1 MLHCS
6 CTTDVC
12 IFMENVSSFDT
23 FSESHKLN
31 LPRGWVYCLMD
42 ILNCVTQQV
51 LQRALGITI
60 LSDLYKPGLIL
71 NIFLEEAGGITWVR
85 TFLGISFL
93 AHLYPRCPRSLCSG
107 AVLFGLCQPRWAA
120 VHSRLSV
127 SPRRSSSPDL
137 CGTVAWHSRCFVR
150 NDPLCSQSLTIPLL
164 SRIKFEFSPVSP
176 EDHLPRHKS
185 VCSYWPSDC
194 WTASA
199 PLLSW
204 RCVGRSP

>member
-1 MLHCS
+1 MFAFLWK
-6 CTTDVC
+6 
-12 IFMENVSSFDT
+12 NVSSFDT
-23 FSESHKLN
+23 LSESHKLN

-51 LQRALGITI
+51 LQWALGIAI
-60 LSDLYKPGLIL
+60 LSNLYKPGLVL
-71 NIFLEEAGGITWVR
+71 NIFLEEAGGITWVH

-120 VHSRLSV
+120 AHSRLSV
-127 SPRRSSSPDL
+127 SPRQSSSPDL
-137 CGTVAWHSRCFVR
+137 CGTVAWHSRHFVR
-150 NDPLCSQSLTIPLL
+150 NDPLCSQSLTVPLL